1 MHNSYYVPEIAIDV
15 VELME
20 LTLKLAR
27 LSETFRWRRQLI
39 SGCRTA
45 ATRIRQSGTESGKR
59 RQLQMTACGHTSP
72 IQVITSSFWP
82 CYAQAI
88 QADNPLSHIVV
99 PLTHSA
105 LRPFR

>member
-1 MHNSYYVPEIAIDV
+1 
-15 VELME
+15 ME
-20 LTLKLAR
+20 
-27 LSETFRWRRQLI
+27 
-39 SGCRTA
+39 
-45 ATRIRQSGTESGKR
+45 ATVDFGMPNGGNPHPIGGTESGKR

-72 IQVITSSFWP
+72 IQVITSSFWS

-88 QADNPLSHIVV
+88 QADNPLSHFVV